1 MRQMVGVRLAAA
13 MIASASHFPP
23 LGQTPLTT
31 PVSCPAPLSA
41 GLLASCVV
49 LVSGGSLASTPDA
62 SFATDASSPE
72 EPESRPPELDP
83 EPPPELDPLE
93 LPLPESCPRSTP
105 ASPRPCS
112 PSSPGTSPP
121 LAQA

>member
-23 LGQTPLTT
+23 FGQTPLTT
-31 PVSCPAPLSA
+31 PVSCPVPVSA

-49 LVSGGSLASTPDA
+49 LDSWGSLASTPEA
-62 SFATDASSPE
+62 PLTTAASSP

-83 EPPPELDPLE
+83 DPPPELDPLE
-93 LPLPESCPRSTP
+93 LPLPESCPGSGP
-105 ASPRPCS
+105 ASP
-112 PSSPGTSPP
+112 
-121 LAQA
+121 A